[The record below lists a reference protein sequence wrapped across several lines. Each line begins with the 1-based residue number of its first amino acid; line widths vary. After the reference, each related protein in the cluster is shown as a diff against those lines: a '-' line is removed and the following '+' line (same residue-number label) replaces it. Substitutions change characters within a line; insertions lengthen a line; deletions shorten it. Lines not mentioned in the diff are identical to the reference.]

1 VARVRCRNRNSGR
14 RMPDSPETTRPG
26 PEARQKTID
35 ALCESFARDE
45 MEVDELETRL
55 EMVHRA
61 TSGEQLQLIVADLAP
76 APPPAKRVSGASATG
91 ASATGNSAGASAAA
105 VSRATTSPSSISP
118 DLAPR
123 PTLPDDRIRDHSV
136 IVGIMGGGERSGSWI
151 PARNNWAVGVMGGCE
166 LDFRDAQLGS
176 GVTEVRVLA
185 IMGGVEILAPPDVH
199 VECSGIGIMGGF
211 GVSTH
216 YHPPADPDAPVL
228 RVTGVAIMGGAGVT
242 VRYPGETAREA
253 RYRLKAEK
261 KARKLLAREGQ

>member
-1 VARVRCRNRNSGR
+1 MERVRCRSRNFGR
-14 RMPDSPETTRPG
+14 RMPDLPETTPPA
-26 PEARQKTID
+26 PEARQQTID
-35 ALCESFARDE
+35 ALCESFAWDV
-45 MEVDELETRL
+45 MDVGELETRL

-61 TSGEQLQLIVADLAP
+61 TSTEQLQLIVADLAP
-76 APPPAKRVSGASATG
+76 APVPPKRALGASAPG
-91 ASATGNSAGASAAA
+91 ASQLGASAAA
-105 VSRATTSPSSISP
+105 VSRVPTPPTSISP
-118 DLAPR
+118 DLAMR

-185 IMGGVEILAPPDVH
+185 MMGGVEILVPPDVH
-199 VECSGIGIMGGF
+199 VECSGMGIMGGF

-216 YHPPADPDAPVL
+216 YRPPAHPDAPIL

>member
-1 VARVRCRNRNSGR
+1 
-14 RMPDSPETTRPG
+14 MPDSKETTQPA
-26 PEARQKTID
+26 PEARQNTID

-45 MEVDELETRL
+45 MEVGELETRL

-61 TSGEQLQLIVADLAP
+61 TSAEQLQLIVADLAP
-76 APPPAKRVSGASATG
+76 APVPPKRAPGAT
-91 ASATGNSAGASAAA
+91 AAA
-105 VSRATTSPSSISP
+105 VSRVPTPPTSISP
-118 DLAPR
+118 DLAMR

-136 IVGIMGGGERSGSWI
+136 VVGIMGAGERSGSWI
-151 PARNNWAVGVMGGCE
+151 PARNNWAMGVMGGCE

-216 YHPPADPDAPVL
+216 YRPPAHPDAPIL

-242 VRYPGETAREA
+242 VRYPGETARDA
-253 RYRLKAEK
+253 RVRLKAEQ
-261 KARKLLAREGQ
+261 KARKLLAKGGQ

>member
-1 VARVRCRNRNSGR
+1 MARVRCRSRNFGR
-14 RMPDSPETTRPG
+14 RMPDLPETTGPG
-26 PEARQKTID
+26 PEARQQTID

-45 MEVDELETRL
+45 MEVGELETRL

-61 TSGEQLQLIVADLAP
+61 TSAEQLQLIVADLAP
-76 APPPAKRVSGASATG
+76 APVPPKRVGASEAE
-91 ASATGNSAGASAAA
+91 ASAAA
-105 VSRATTSPSSISP
+105 VSRVPTPPTSISP
-118 DLAPR
+118 DLAIR

-136 IVGIMGGGERSGSWI
+136 IVGIMGGGERSGSWV

-185 IMGGVEILAPPDVH
+185 LMGGVEILAPPDVH

-216 YHPPADPDAPVL
+216 YRPPAHPDAPIL
-228 RVTGVAIMGGAGVT
+228 RVTGVAIMGGAGVS
-242 VRYPGETAREA
+242 VRYPGETARDA
-253 RYRLKAEK
+253 RVRLKAEQ
-261 KARKLLAREGQ
+261 KARKLLARGGQ

>member
-1 VARVRCRNRNSGR
+1 MARVRCRNRNSGR
-14 RMPDSPETTRPG
+14 RMPDSKETIQPA
-26 PEARQKTID
+26 PEARQNTID

-45 MEVDELETRL
+45 MEVGELETRL

-61 TSGEQLQLIVADLAP
+61 TSAEQLQLIVADLAP
-76 APPPAKRVSGASATG
+76 ALVPPKRAGASQAG
-91 ASATGNSAGASAAA
+91 ASEEGASAAA
-105 VSRATTSPSSISP
+105 VSRVTPPPTSLSP
-118 DLAPR
+118 DLPQR
-123 PTLPDDRIRDHSV
+123 PTLPDGRIRDHSV

-211 GVSTH
+211 GISTH
-216 YHPPADPDAPVL
+216 YRPPAHPDAPIL

-242 VRYPGETAREA
+242 VRYPGETARDA
-253 RYRLKAEK
+253 RVRLKAEQ
-261 KARKLLAREGQ
+261 KARKLLARGGQ

>member
-1 VARVRCRNRNSGR
+1 MARVRCRSRNFGR
-14 RMPDSPETTRPG
+14 RMPDFPETTRPA
-26 PEARQKTID
+26 PEARQQTID

-61 TSGEQLQLIVADLAP
+61 TSAEQLQLIVADLAP
-76 APPPAKRVSGASATG
+76 APVLPKR
-91 ASATGNSAGASAAA
+91 AGASAAA
-105 VSRATTSPSSISP
+105 SSVTIPPTSLSP
-118 DLAPR
+118 DVPRR
-123 PTLPDDRIRDHSV
+123 PTLPDRRIRDHSV

-185 IMGGVEILAPPDVH
+185 LMGGVEILAPPDVH

-216 YHPPADPDAPVL
+216 YRPPTHPDAPIL
-228 RVTGVAIMGGAGVT
+228 RVTGLAIMGGAGVT
-242 VRYPGETAREA
+242 VRYPGETARDA
-253 RYRLKAEK
+253 RVRLKAEQ
-261 KARKLLAREGQ
+261 KARKLLARGGQ